1 MPELCPKEIASLDG
15 APCAKQ
21 KEGGKAETRVTV
33 RAKLNSNRRRLSNK
47 SSRGVSRGIRREK
60 GGKLELSAN
69 NLGNAAAVKLHLTT
83 SLSSLLTSWIRERN
97 TGLG

>member
-1 MPELCPKEIASLDG
+1 MAMLMSNSRGTHLIFLRRGSKTNKTSNAWIVPQGNSFYG

-60 GGKLELSAN
+60 GG
-69 NLGNAAAVKLHLTT
+69 
-83 SLSSLLTSWIRERN
+83 REA
-97 TGLG
+97 GIVC

>member
-1 MPELCPKEIASLDG
+1 MPQGNSFSG

-47 SSRGVSRGIRREK
+47 SSRGVSRGIRRE
-60 GGKLELSAN
+60 GSWNCLLIVLEMPREA
-69 NLGNAAAVKLHLTT
+69 T
-83 SLSSLLTSWIRERN
+83 SYCVIVIVIITYFLDKRE
-97 TGLG
+97 GLG

>member
-1 MPELCPKEIASLDG
+1 MEKASFYG

-60 GGKLELSAN
+60 LGKCLLIILEMPPQ
-69 NLGNAAAVKLHLTT
+69 
-83 SLSSLLTSWIRERN
+83 
-97 TGLG
+97 